1 MNLTSFFIGLAIGG
15 VGIWLYRAMLQA
27 RLQYLLRQ
35 PNLRHP
41 VQPKTWG
48 FSLNP
53 PLFQAIGELQQQN
66 QQLAAELV
74 GWKHLINHSPMGYL
88 QVDEDNQL
96 LDCNPQALKLLN
108 IQDLNIQDYQE
119 TPPRLLLELVRSYEL
134 DQLIEATRNQQIPCQ
149 KDWIFQPV
157 TIDVVNVPVQ
167 SACPLRGYAFPMAH
181 EQVAVLLES
190 RQEATMLSQQRDR
203 WTSDVAHELKTPLTS
218 IRLVAETLQ
227 NRVEPSLRQ
236 WIERLLKE
244 VIRLSTLVQEIL
256 DLSQLEGEAHQKLK
270 LAPIDLPQLI
280 QSAWQNLELLSHDR
294 QIHLDYQG
302 PAYLIIQ
309 GDEARFFRVLI
320 NLLANSLK
328 YSADQQAIQVR
339 LKLLETNPPQV
350 QLDVIDAG
358 CGFPETDMPFV
369 FERFYR
375 GDPARARS
383 TPVDARQARSVKA
396 GMASTQTSQSALQL
410 TATQLTAT
418 QLTATQL
425 SSGSGLGLAIVRQII
440 ERHQGTIIAKNH
452 PETGG
457 AWLQIILP
465 QVPR

>member
-1 MNLTSFFIGLAIGG
+1 VNLTSFFLGLAIGG
-15 VGIWLYRAMLQA
+15 VGILLYRAWLQA
-27 RLQYLLRQ
+27 RLQYRLSQ
-35 PNLRHP
+35 PNLRNP
-41 VQPKTWG
+41 AQPQTRG
-48 FSLNP
+48 FSLNL

-66 QQLAAELV
+66 QQLAAEVL
-74 GWKHLINHSPMGYL
+74 GWKQLINHSPMGYL

-181 EQVAVLLES
+181 DQVAVLLES

-256 DLSQLEGEAHQKLK
+256 DLSQLEGEAHQQLK

-294 QIHLDYQG
+294 RIHLDYQG
-302 PAYLIIQ
+302 PAYMIIQ

-339 LKLLETNPPQV
+339 LKLLDTNPAQV

-358 CGFPETDMPFV
+358 CGFPETDLPFV

-383 TPVDARQARSVKA
+383 APVHTSQVRSVKTA
-396 GMASTQTSQSALQL
+396 GTALTQTNQSAM
-410 TATQLTAT
+410 

-457 AWLQIILP
+457 AWLQITLP